1 MSGPTEQAR
10 LHTMTATTLPR
21 TFAATLLFLGVV
33 SSGLAEF
40 SVPRDVYEVDR
51 LAEAVAV
58 AKEKEKPITLIL
70 SDPDTTCPL
79 CANASTSAM
88 DEVSR
93 HSVVVLLRSG
103 EKWKLELSPPL
114 VRALGSEVTGKII
127 PRLIVAPPDLGSVW
141 ATMTYDEIKGGR
153 KFRDL
158 RATVNDIATGRA
170 SAPEADSVQR
180 WTLTDGRYYQGTFV
194 RLEGDRL
201 VLKIP
206 DSGNEVDLPLS
217 DYAPG
222 TIAYAK
228 TIAAREAGSQSPESV
243 AEKGSVHEWTSAE
256 GKILKASFVSLDGSA
271 LTLRNERGETVRL
284 DLERLNEA
292 SRSQA
297 KSLAGN

>member
-1 MSGPTEQAR
+1 MI
-10 LHTMTATTLPR
+10 ATTLPR
-21 TFAATLLFLGVV
+21 TLAVALLTLCFV

-51 LAEAVAV
+51 LAEAVAA
-58 AKEKEKPITLIL
+58 AKEKGKPLTLIL

-93 HSVVVLLRSG
+93 HSVVVLLRTG
-103 EKWKLELSPPL
+103 EKWNLKLSPPL
-114 VRALGSEVTGKII
+114 VRALGTEVTGKII
-127 PRLIVAPPDLGSVW
+127 PRLAVASPDLGSVW

-158 RATVNDIATGRA
+158 RGTVNDIATGRV

-180 WTLTDGRYYQGTFV
+180 WTLTDGRFYQGTFV
-194 RLEGDRL
+194 RLEGERL
-201 VLKIP
+201 VLKIR
-206 DSGNEVDLPLS
+206 DSGNEVDLPLT

-228 TIAAREAGSQSPESV
+228 TVASREAGSTSAES
-243 AEKGSVHEWTSAE
+243 AGNKEAIHEWTSAE
-256 GKILKASFVSLDGSA
+256 GKVLKATFVSLDGTT
-271 LTLRNERGETVRL
+271 LTLRNERAEPVRL
-284 DLERLNEA
+284 DLDRLNEA
-292 SRSQA
+292 SIALAR
-297 KSLAGN
+297 SLAEN